1 MKSKR
6 QFYKLG
12 TTSILVVGTKAIE
25 AKDIGAVV
33 DDLRGVSARVSVQA
47 IDANIL
53 YGIEHLLEV
62 MKVSLESKKR
72 RIMIAKNPE
81 TDLLLRLSYTNQI
94 SAGLKYGGI
103 KNNVNCCF
111 VIFAE
116 DKNEL
121 LKVDER
127 IKKSFD
133 IDDSVLRPN
142 EEKRMIISSRIG
154 IKYSSTLFNGDD
166 DSIFVRF
173 ICEKS
178 CLITL

>member
-1 MKSKR
+1 MKSER

-12 TTSILVVGTKAIE
+12 TTFVLIIGAKPIE
-25 AKDIGAVV
+25 AKDIGAIV
-33 DDLRGVSARVSVQA
+33 DDLRGISGQVSVQA
-47 IDANIL
+47 IDADIV

-62 MKVSLESKKR
+62 MKVTLESKKR

-103 KNNVNCCF
+103 KNNINCCF

-121 LKVDER
+121 LKVNEH
-127 IKKSFD
+127 INKSFD
-133 IDDSVLRPN
+133 IDHSVLRPN
-142 EEKRMIISSRIG
+142 EEKRMMISSKIG
-154 IKYSSTLFNGDD
+154 LKVRSALFNGDD
-166 DSIFVRF
+166 GSIFMRF

-178 CLITL
+178 CLITR

>member
-1 MKSKR
+1 M
-6 QFYKLG
+6 G
-12 TTSILVVGTKAIE
+12 TTSILIVGTKAIE
-25 AKDIGAVV
+25 AKDIGEVV

-47 IDANIL
+47 IDANVV

-81 TDLLLRLSYTNQI
+81 TDLLLRLSYINQI

-103 KNNVNCCF
+103 KNGVNCCF
-111 VIFAE
+111 DIFAE
-116 DKNEL
+116 GKNGL
-121 LKVDER
+121 LKVHER

-142 EEKRMIISSRIG
+142 EEKRAMISSKIG
-154 IKYSSTLFNGDD
+154 IKDNSTLLNADD
-166 DSIFVRF
+166 DTIFMRF

>member
-6 QFYKLG
+6 QFYRLG
-12 TTSILVVGTKAIE
+12 TTSILIVGTKAIE

-33 DDLRGVSARVSVQA
+33 DDLRGVSARGSVQT

-111 VIFAE
+111 VVFGE

-121 LKVDER
+121 LKVDEH

-142 EEKRMIISSRIG
+142 EEKRMIISSRMG
-154 IKYSSTLFNGDD
+154 IKYSSTFFNGDD

-178 CLITL
+178 CLFTL

>member
-12 TTSILVVGTKAIE
+12 TTSILIVGTKAIE

-33 DDLRGVSARVSVQA
+33 DNLRRISPRVSVQA

-81 TDLLLRLSYTNQI
+81 TDLLLRLSYTSQI

-121 LKVDER
+121 LKVDEH

-142 EEKRMIISSRIG
+142 EEKRMIISSKMG
-154 IKYSSTLFNGDD
+154 IRYSSTLFNGDD
-166 DSIFVRF
+166 DSIFMRF

-178 CLITL
+178 CLITV

>member
-12 TTSILVVGTKAIE
+12 TTSILIVGTKPIE

-33 DDLRGVSARVSVQA
+33 DDLRRISPRVSVQA

-53 YGIEHLLEV
+53 YGVEHLLEV

-72 RIMIAKNPE
+72 TIMIAKNPE
-81 TDLLLRLSYTNQI
+81 TDLLLRLSYTSQI

-121 LKVDER
+121 LKVDEH

-166 DSIFVRF
+166 DSIFMRF

-178 CLITL
+178 CLITV

>member
-12 TTSILVVGTKAIE
+12 TTSILIVGTKAIE

-33 DDLRGVSARVSVQA
+33 DNLRRISPRVSVQA

-121 LKVDER
+121 LKVDEH

-133 IDDSVLRPN
+133 IDNSVLRPN
-142 EEKRMIISSRIG
+142 EEKRMTISSKMG

-166 DSIFVRF
+166 DSIFMRF

-178 CLITL
+178 CLITV

>member
-6 QFYKLG
+6 QLYKIG
-12 TTSILVVGTKAIE
+12 TTFVLIIGTKAIE
-25 AKDIGAVV
+25 AKDIGAVI
-33 DDLRGVSARVSVQA
+33 DDLRGISARVSVQV
-47 IDANIL
+47 IDANIV

-62 MKVSLESKKR
+62 MKVTLESKKR

-81 TDLLLRLSYTNQI
+81 IDLLLRLSYTNQI

-103 KNNVNCCF
+103 KNDVNCCF

-116 DKNEL
+116 DKKEL
-121 LKVDER
+121 LKVNEH
-127 IKKSFD
+127 INKFD

-142 EEKRMIISSRIG
+142 EEKRMMISSKIG
-154 IKYSSTLFNGDD
+154 LKYSLALFKGDD
-166 DSIFVRF
+166 GSIFTRF

-178 CLITL
+178 CLITP

>member
-1 MKSKR
+1 MD
-6 QFYKLG
+6 
-12 TTSILVVGTKAIE
+12 TTSVLIVGTKAIE
-25 AKDIGAVV
+25 TKDIGMVV

-47 IDANIL
+47 IDANVV

-121 LKVDER
+121 LKLDEH
-127 IKKSFD
+127 IKRSFV

-142 EEKRMIISSRIG
+142 EEKRIIISSKIG
-154 IKYSSTLFNGDD
+154 IKHSSTLFNGDH
-166 DSIFVRF
+166 DSIFTRF

>member
-6 QFYKLG
+6 QIYKLG
-12 TTSILVVGTKAIE
+12 TTSILIVGTKAIE

-33 DDLRGVSARVSVQA
+33 DDLRRISARGSVQA

-103 KNNVNCCF
+103 KNGVNCCF

-116 DKNEL
+116 GKNEL
-121 LKVDER
+121 LKVHKR

-133 IDDSVLRPN
+133 TDDSVLRPN
-142 EEKRMIISSRIG
+142 EEKRAMISSKIG
-154 IKYSSTLFNGDD
+154 TKDNLTLLNADT
-166 DSIFVRF
+166 IFMRF

>member
-6 QFYKLG
+6 QLYKIG
-12 TTSILVVGTKAIE
+12 TTFVLIIGTKAIE
-25 AKDIGAVV
+25 AKDIGAVI
-33 DDLRGVSARVSVQA
+33 DDLRGISARVSVQV
-47 IDANIL
+47 IDANIV

-62 MKVSLESKKR
+62 MKVTLESKKR

-103 KNNVNCCF
+103 KNDVNCCF

-121 LKVDER
+121 LKVNEH
-127 IKKSFD
+127 INKFD

-142 EEKRMIISSRIG
+142 EEKRMMISSKIG
-154 IKYSSTLFNGDD
+154 LKYSLALFKGDD
-166 DSIFVRF
+166 GSIFTRF

-178 CLITL
+178 CLITP

>member
-6 QFYKLG
+6 QIYKLD
-12 TTSILVVGTKAIE
+12 TTSVLVVGTKAIE
-25 AKDIGAVV
+25 AKDIGMVV

-47 IDANIL
+47 IDANVV

-81 TDLLLRLSYTNQI
+81 TVLLLRLSYTNQI

-103 KNNVNCCF
+103 KNGVNCCF

-116 DKNEL
+116 GKNEL
-121 LKVDER
+121 LKVHER

-142 EEKRMIISSRIG
+142 EEKRTMISSKIG
-154 IKYSSTLFNGDD
+154 IKDNSTFLNADD
-166 DSIFVRF
+166 DTIFMRF

>member
-12 TTSILVVGTKAIE
+12 TTSILIVGTKAIE

-33 DDLRGVSARVSVQA
+33 DDLRRISPRVSVQA

-72 RIMIAKNPE
+72 RIMIAKNLE
-81 TDLLLRLSYTNQI
+81 TDLLLRLSYTSQI

-121 LKVDER
+121 LKVDEH
-127 IKKSFD
+127 IKESFD

-142 EEKRMIISSRIG
+142 EEKRMIISSKMG

-166 DSIFVRF
+166 DSIFMRF

-178 CLITL
+178 CLITV